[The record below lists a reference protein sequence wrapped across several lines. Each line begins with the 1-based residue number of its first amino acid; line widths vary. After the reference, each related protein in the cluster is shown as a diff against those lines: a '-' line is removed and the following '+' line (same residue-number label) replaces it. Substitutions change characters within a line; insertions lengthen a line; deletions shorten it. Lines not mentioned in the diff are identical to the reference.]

1 MRKKV
6 LAISL
11 SLMFIGSIATSTFA
25 MTVNTTNEIVN
36 IDDDKDKNKK
46 KAKTTTT
53 TSEKKSADC
62 SAKKEFCQKSCDDKK
77 SGIDKK

>member
-11 SLMFIGSIATSTFA
+11 SLLFFGSIATSTFA
-25 MTVNTTNEIVN
+25 MTMNTTNNIVN
-36 IDDDKDKNKK
+36 VDDDKDKNKK
-46 KAKTTTT
+46 KAKSTTE

-62 SAKKEFCQKSCDDKK
+62 SAKKECCQKSCDEKKGSSDKK
-77 SGIDKK
+77 